1 MYHKP
6 DRKEIVMS
14 YYCKKCGAVVVGK
27 FCSCCGQKVKTDF
40 EEFISAK
47 NRQRRAFRRWA
58 EQKDFNRYG
67 CIPLQVASLAEN
79 IAEKRNFPRITPE
92 DFERIG
98 EGRYWRSLVSFN
110 DEMRE
115 IYFKLMETIFLGYL
129 RTEML

>member
-1 MYHKP
+1 
-6 DRKEIVMS
+6 MS

-27 FCSCCGQKVKTDF
+27 FCSCCGQKVKTAF

-67 CIPLQVASLAEN
+67 CMQ
-79 IAEKRNFPRITPE
+79 
-92 DFERIG
+92 
-98 EGRYWRSLVSFN
+98 
-110 DEMRE
+110 E

>member
-1 MYHKP
+1 
-6 DRKEIVMS
+6 MS

-27 FCSCCGQKVKTDF
+27 FCSCCGQKVKTAF

-47 NRQRRAFRRWA
+47 NRQRRAFRHWA

-110 DEMRE
+110 EMRE